1 MPVDE
6 FTKLGIRLTVVETKI
21 DMLLD
26 RCNKAIYTAE
36 DLLQDTKD
44 RLYNREQQID
54 DLSQKIEIIAEA
66 VKKLAVKQGR
76 LPNKSKES

>member
-1 MPVDE
+1 
-6 FTKLGIRLTVVETKI
+6 VETKI

-26 RCNKAIYTAE
+26 KCNKAIYTSE

-44 RLYNREQQID
+44 HLFAREQQID
-54 DLSQKIEIIAEA
+54 DLTQKIEIIAKA

>member
-6 FTKLGIRLTVVETKI
+6 LTKIGIRLTVVESKI
-21 DMLLD
+21 EMLLD

-44 RLYNREQQID
+44 RLYAREEQIG
-54 DLSQKIEIIAEA
+54 DLTQKIEILAKA
-66 VKKLAVKQGR
+66 VKKLAKEQGR
-76 LPNKSKES
+76 LP

>member
-6 FTKLGIRLTVVETKI
+6 LTKLGIRLTVVESKI

-26 RCNKAIYTAE
+26 KCNKAIYTSE

-44 RLYNREQQID
+44 RLYAREQQID
-54 DLSQKIEIIAEA
+54 DLTQKIEIVAKA
-66 VKKLAVKQGR
+66 VKKLAAEQGR
-76 LPNKSKES
+76 LPNKSKET

>member
-6 FTKLGIRLTVVETKI
+6 LTKLGIRLTVVESKI

-26 RCNKAIYTAE
+26 RCNKAIYTSE

-44 RLYNREQQID
+44 RLYAREQQID
-54 DLSQKIEIIAEA
+54 GLTQKIEIVAKA
-66 VKKLAVKQGR
+66 VKKLAKDQGR
-76 LPNKSKES
+76 LPNKNKKS

>member
-6 FTKLGIRLTVVETKI
+6 LTKLGIRLTVVETKI

-54 DLSQKIEIIAEA
+54 DLSQKIEILAKA

>member
-6 FTKLGIRLTVVETKI
+6 LTKLGIRLTVVETKI

-44 RLYNREQQID
+44 RLHNREQQID
-54 DLSQKIEIIAEA
+54 DLTQKIEILATA
-66 VKKLAVKQGR
+66 VKKLAKDQGR
-76 LPNKSKES
+76 LPNKNKEP